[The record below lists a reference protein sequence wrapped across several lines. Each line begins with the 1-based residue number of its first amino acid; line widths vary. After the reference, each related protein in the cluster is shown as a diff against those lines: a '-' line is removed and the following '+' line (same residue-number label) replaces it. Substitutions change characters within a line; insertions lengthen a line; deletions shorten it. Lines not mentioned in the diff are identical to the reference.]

1 MALVYQGIV
10 ILAALLVLAELLAAK
25 SVKFKLQAALV
36 LVPLLLRALKI
47 A

>member
-1 MALVYQGIV
+1 MAMVYQGIV
-10 ILAALLVLAELLAAK
+10 ILAALLVLAELITAK
-25 SVKFKLQAALV
+25 GFKFKLQAALV